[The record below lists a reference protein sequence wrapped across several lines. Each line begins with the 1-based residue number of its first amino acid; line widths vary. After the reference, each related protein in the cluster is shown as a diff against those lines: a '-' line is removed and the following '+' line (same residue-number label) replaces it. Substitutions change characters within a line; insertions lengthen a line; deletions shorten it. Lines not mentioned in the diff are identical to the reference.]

1 MKADIIHQFPE
12 HHIPFDVFS
21 AVTNVDGLVKR
32 LVDKLNLYVQQNGRE
47 FHTNEREMRAGINYI
62 MSIRKPPTV
71 KSYWEC
77 GQFIGNEAIRNVMGR
92 SRFEDILQ
100 NLHFAVTKVTN
111 SGLLSTILIRVLII
125 LFQMMILKTL
135 TSVW

>member
-47 FHTNEREMRAGINYI
+47 FHTNEREMRAGIKYI